1 MRNVGNVLLKGLAA
15 VLPVSLT
22 LYLVYW
28 LAITIEEILHPV
40 VAAVVP
46 GSLYLPGMGLAA
58 GLMLLYFIGLAV
70 NAWVVRRLIHVGEAI
85 LERIPLVKSVYGTL
99 RDFMDYFSTTQQ
111 RRDLRQ
117 VVLVSV
123 ADTRMLGFITEEH
136 IGDMPGITLPDDIV
150 AVYLPMSYQIGGY
163 TLYLP
168 RSKVEAL
175 DLSIEDAMRRVLTA
189 GLSKPARKR
198 RI

>member
-15 VLPVSLT
+15 VLPVGLT
-22 LYLVYW
+22 LYLIYW

-40 VAAVVP
+40 MAAVVP
-46 GSLYLPGMGLAA
+46 GPLYLPGMGLAA
-58 GLMLLYFIGLAV
+58 GLLLLYFIGLAV
-70 NAWVVRRLIHVGEAI
+70 NAWVVRRLIHVGENI

-136 IGDMPGITLPDDIV
+136 IEDMPGITLPEDTV

-168 RSKVEAL
+168 RSKVEPL
-175 DLSIEDAMRRVLTA
+175 DISIEDAMRRVLTA

-198 RI
+198 RV